1 MALEQSLFHFVF
13 HLVSDPEQLTAFQSD
28 PAGALADAGLSD
40 INATDVLEVLP
51 LVSDNLPA
59 TSGLETL
66 LADLPSTGQAI
77 SGIEQLQAVAYAVS
91 SQVSCFS
98 VAGNGFGAAGTFSS
112 VGGEVAGSLAGHLAG
127 GVELSSL
134 ESMAGGLSH
143 NVDPAAVL
151 GDLTSLAQGTPLANG
166 FGPLPDPTAG
176 IEAVN
181 AQVMWA
187 VGAVSETSSSVIA
200 ADSTGT
206 LASVS
211 EAGSMVVS
219 ATTGFTS
226 VSDVAET
233 LDSEAMSNASALTS
247 VAQSQLANPAGTATT
262 LVESVQAL
270 ATSSLT
276 PQHVYQL
283 ATDLNTDGITVASQV
298 QPVLNDVAAG
308 HAPLD
313 DALTTA
319 HSVVA
324 DGGTLTGQL
333 GISSLIASNPA
344 LAAGQAALTN
354 TVGTVQSHLPLS
366 TVGTAVHNVQTT
378 VNGVLDGTGI
388 SNAVSHSPLAT
399 AATAGPAVAGQVSA
413 DAQHVADTLHNV
425 TSGLDN
431 LHLHG

>member
-13 HLVSDPEQLTAFQSD
+13 HLVSNADQLTAFQSD

-91 SQVSCFS
+91 SQVSSFS
-98 VAGNGFGAAGTFSS
+98 VAGNGFSAAGTFSS

-127 GVELSSL
+127 GADLSGL

-143 NVDPAAVL
+143 TVDPAAVL

-187 VGAVSETSSSVIA
+187 VGAVSETSSAVIA
-200 ADSTGT
+200 ADSSGT
-206 LASVS
+206 LAAVS

-247 VAQSQLANPAGTATT
+247 VAESQLANPAGTATT

-283 ATDLNTDGITVASQV
+283 AADLNTDGTTVASQV
-298 QPVLNDVAAG
+298 QPVLSDVAAG
-308 HAPLD
+308 HVPLD

-324 DGGTLTGQL
+324 DGGTLTAQL
-333 GISSLIASNPA
+333 GDRKS
-344 LAAGQAALTN
+344 
-354 TVGTVQSHLPLS
+354 VV
-366 TVGTAVHNVQTT
+366 
-378 VNGVLDGTGI
+378 
-388 SNAVSHSPLAT
+388 
-399 AATAGPAVAGQVSA
+399 
-413 DAQHVADTLHNV
+413 
-425 TSGLDN
+425 
-431 LHLHG
+431 

>member
-13 HLVSDPEQLTAFQSD
+13 HLVSDPEQLTAFQGD
-28 PAGALADAGLSD
+28 PAGALAAAGLSD

-66 LADLPSTGQAI
+66 LSDLPSTGQAI
-77 SGIEQLQAVAYAVS
+77 SGIEQLQAVAHAVS
-91 SQVSCFS
+91 SQVTSFS
-98 VAGNGFGAAGTFSS
+98 FAGNAFGAVDTFTS
-112 VGGEVAGSLAGHLAG
+112 VNGEVAASLAGHLGAG
-127 GVELSSL
+127 ADLS
-134 ESMAGGLSH
+134 GLAH
-143 NVDPAAVL
+143 VADGLTQNVDPAAVL

-166 FGPLPDPTAG
+166 FGPLPDPTVG

-200 ADSTGT
+200 ADPTGT

-211 EAGSMVVS
+211 EAGSTVVS

-226 VSDVAET
+226 VSDVAQT

-247 VAQSQLANPAGTATT
+247 VAESQLANPAATATT
-262 LVESVQAL
+262 LVESVQSL
-270 ATSSLT
+270 ATTSLT
-276 PQHVYQL
+276 TQHVYQL
-283 ATDLNTDGITVASQV
+283 ATDLNTDGTAVVGQV
-298 QPVLNDVAAG
+298 QPVLADVAAG

-324 DGGTLTGQL
+324 DGGTLTAQL
-333 GISSLIASNPA
+333 GVSNLIASNPA

-378 VNGVLDGTGI
+378 VNGVLDGTGV
-388 SNAVSHSPLAT
+388 STAVSHSPLGT

-425 TSGLDN
+425 TSGLDT